1 MISLASSTATAQAI
15 RQRLASG
22 RFAPRRLPTDR
33 SLVISVVIAMLI
45 GLAVAIALVPIAGRG
60 DYGQWLMTS
69 RFYLGESV
77 PDYRVIPNLP
87 PLIPLLLAG
96 IRTLVA
102 DPVLALSVLNT
113 SLLGGLGLA
122 FYLAGSWITRSRI
135 SGVLAAVA
143 GLLVTDRYLELF
155 AFGGLFQAAAVGVM
169 CFGVAALARG
179 GLGPMRHGW
188 WAVGSVAMLVVTG
201 VHVGTALLAVPVSLA
216 VSGLLLLQLYLR
228 RAEVSRAVTITAVT
242 TAVLGAYWAI
252 VLVPGSG
259 DYLTNPA
266 SLAYRGPDR
275 LFVSL
280 ADYPP
285 TLAVAVVGVLSI
297 ALGLRSSIRH
307 RRVDGTVI
315 LATWV
320 LVVWGGLAASA
331 LSGAATDYPRFAT
344 VLLAPLVIAAGAGS
358 ARVAL
363 LVARWLGRVQPRVGQ
378 GRWLVIA
385 LVAAIVVAGPTAVNR
400 FGRQASVYQPIN
412 AAALTAA
419 ATWIDEELAGD
430 DLAVL
435 ANVRE
440 SKWIEGI
447 TGRTTLFAQPV
458 RYAFRPIE
466 WQRSVDA
473 NAILRSTNG
482 LTNGLWWASFLSRR
496 GADDAVVPT
505 GLTLS
510 VNHGG
515 ELVGVLQEV
524 RSGTGPVTA
533 DGSLISI
540 DRLAP
545 ASTTSRET
553 ERQASITTRRLDR
566 DGGSGVELASTVR
579 LWADGSTMQLVTS
592 SSGTPVRVELRI
604 PSGMAAS
611 SVSVAAREG
620 RICFTQIGGSEPCLR
635 ISSPTPDA
643 RLRITPAGRIV
654 VTTTTSHRAIV
665 HITALTAGR
674 PSVALGLLDPAEIV
688 DRHGIGAVL
697 LNGEDLAF
705 ASREARL
712 AALGFQPGPT
722 FGPYQVLVRSERPG
736 VAAGAGP

>member
-1 MISLASSTATAQAI
+1 M
-15 RQRLASG
+15 
-22 RFAPRRLPTDR
+22 
-33 SLVISVVIAMLI
+33 
-45 GLAVAIALVPIAGRG
+45 
-60 DYGQWLMTS
+60 
-69 RFYLGESV
+69 
-77 PDYRVIPNLP
+77 
-87 PLIPLLLAG
+87 
-96 IRTLVA
+96 
-102 DPVLALSVLNT
+102 
-113 SLLGGLGLA
+113 
-122 FYLAGSWITRSRI
+122 
-135 SGVLAAVA
+135 
-143 GLLVTDRYLELF
+143 
-155 AFGGLFQAAAVGVM
+155 
-169 CFGVAALARG
+169 
-179 GLGPMRHGW
+179 
-188 WAVGSVAMLVVTG
+188 
-201 VHVGTALLAVPVSLA
+201 
-216 VSGLLLLQLYLR
+216 
-228 RAEVSRAVTITAVT
+228 
-242 TAVLGAYWAI
+242 
-252 VLVPGSG
+252 LVPGSG

-275 LFVSL
+275 LFVLL

-307 RRVDGTVI
+307 RRVDGAVI

-320 LVVWGGLAASA
+320 LVVLGGLAASA
-331 LSGAATDYPRFAT
+331 LSGAATDYP
-344 VLLAPLVIAAGAGS
+344 PLRRPSCSPRSSSRQVPDPRASHCSSLDGS
-358 ARVAL
+358 AAFSRES
-363 LVARWLGRVQPRVGQ
+363 GRDA
-378 GRWLVIA
+378 WLVIA

-400 FGRQASVYQPIN
+400 FWRQASVYQPIN

-419 ATWIDEELAGD
+419 AAWIDEELAGD

-473 NAILRSTNG
+473 NAILRSTK
-482 LTNGLWWASFLSRR
+482 WAHQRPLVGVVPPSRR

-524 RSGTGPVTA
+524 RSFTGSVTA

-540 DRLAP
+540 HRLAP

-579 LWADGSTMQLVTS
+579 PWADGSTMQLVTS
-592 SSGTPVRVELRI
+592 SSGTPASRGVPHPFGNGRVLRQR
-604 PSGMAAS
+604 GGAGGTHLLHADRR
-611 SVSVAAREG
+611 VSAVPEDPVPDTG
-620 RICFTQIGGSEPCLR
+620 RSPPR
-635 ISSPTPDA
+635 IMS
-643 RLRITPAGRIV
+643 AGRIV

-665 HITALTAGR
+665 HITALTAGAASVGSGSSIR
-674 PSVALGLLDPAEIV
+674 PRSSTPWRRGRAAPRGRPRVP
-688 DRHGIGAVL
+688 
-697 LNGEDLAF
+697 
-705 ASREARL
+705 SRVARL

-722 FGPYQVLVRSERPG
+722 SGRTRPRASRTRMRPG
-736 VAAGAGP
+736 RPSQSPDAGGRWLWLRERR

>member
-1 MISLASSTATAQAI
+1 M
-15 RQRLASG
+15 
-22 RFAPRRLPTDR
+22 
-33 SLVISVVIAMLI
+33 ISVVIAMLI

-77 PDYRVIPNLP
+77 PDYRVIPRLP

-307 RRVDGTVI
+307 RRVDGAVI

-320 LVVWGGLAASA
+320 LVVWGGWRR
-331 LSGAATDYPRFAT
+331 PR
-344 VLLAPLVIAAGAGS
+344 
-358 ARVAL
+358 
-363 LVARWLGRVQPRVGQ
+363 
-378 GRWLVIA
+378 
-385 LVAAIVVAGPTAVNR
+385 
-400 FGRQASVYQPIN
+400 
-412 AAALTAA
+412 
-419 ATWIDEELAGD
+419 
-430 DLAVL
+430 
-435 ANVRE
+435 
-440 SKWIEGI
+440 
-447 TGRTTLFAQPV
+447 
-458 RYAFRPIE
+458 
-466 WQRSVDA
+466 
-473 NAILRSTNG
+473 
-482 LTNGLWWASFLSRR
+482 
-496 GADDAVVPT
+496 
-505 GLTLS
+505 
-510 VNHGG
+510 
-515 ELVGVLQEV
+515 
-524 RSGTGPVTA
+524 
-533 DGSLISI
+533 
-540 DRLAP
+540 
-545 ASTTSRET
+545 
-553 ERQASITTRRLDR
+553 
-566 DGGSGVELASTVR
+566 
-579 LWADGSTMQLVTS
+579 
-592 SSGTPVRVELRI
+592 
-604 PSGMAAS
+604 
-611 SVSVAAREG
+611 
-620 RICFTQIGGSEPCLR
+620 
-635 ISSPTPDA
+635 
-643 RLRITPAGRIV
+643 
-654 VTTTTSHRAIV
+654 
-665 HITALTAGR
+665 
-674 PSVALGLLDPAEIV
+674 
-688 DRHGIGAVL
+688 
-697 LNGEDLAF
+697 
-705 ASREARL
+705 
-712 AALGFQPGPT
+712 
-722 FGPYQVLVRSERPG
+722 
-736 VAAGAGP
+736 